1 MRQQLLN
8 HAAVDASSVF
18 RSRESEER
26 AARKRVDQCWMEL
39 GAKLPRP
46 KAIVSVSAHGY
57 IQDAEV
63 TVSTAPSLSL
73 GRATTSADFQQELYK
88 RSTPRLAIPT

>member
-1 MRQQLLN
+1 MPQWMPALFFGHGNPRNAL
-8 HAAVDASSVF
+8 
-18 RSRESEER
+18 
-26 AARKRVDQCWMEL
+26 RKRVDQCWMEL